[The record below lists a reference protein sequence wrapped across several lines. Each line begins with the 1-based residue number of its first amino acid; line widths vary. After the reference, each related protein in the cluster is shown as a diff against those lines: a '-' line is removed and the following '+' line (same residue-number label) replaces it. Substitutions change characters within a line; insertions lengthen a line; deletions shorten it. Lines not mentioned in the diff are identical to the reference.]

1 MPADRTKQT
10 TTRIARRSTPM
21 PTSALRLTDASGQPL
36 VRILPCRHHRTPPPP
51 TPIPQRELTP
61 VAMYL
66 GMGMTED
73 PIEFIS
79 PRPMPPPQIKQ
90 EETTP
95 TLTTIALQAVDDA
108 LNTAATTLEVAE
120 LAVATENPGQEI
132 VRGEHPQNTTAPPMI
147 PPYFAYQATQQPT
160 MATLTTITHITSTL
174 SVEYRNITLDRVM
187 WLAAQAYTIKEE
199 DPTASDEELEGAM
212 RYKWRRLREE

>member
-1 MPADRTKQT
+1 MPADRVKPTI
-10 TTRIARRSTPM
+10 TRTARRSTPM
-21 PTSALRLTDASGQPL
+21 PTSALCLTDASGQPL
-36 VRILPCRHHRTPPPP
+36 VRILPRRHHHTPPPP
-51 TPIPQRELTP
+51 TPIPQHEPTP

-66 GMGMTED
+66 GTGTTDD

-79 PRPMPPPQIKQ
+79 PRPTPPPQIKQ

-95 TLTTIALQAVDDA
+95 TLATVALQAVDDA

-120 LAVATENPGQEI
+120 IAVAAENPNPGT
-132 VRGEHPQNTTAPPMI
+132 VAGEQYQNTAPPMI
-147 PPYFAYQATQQPT
+147 PPYFAYRATQQPT
-160 MATLTTITHITSTL
+160 MATLTAIAHIASTL

-199 DPTASDEELEGAM
+199 EPTLTDEELEGAM